1 MIYDKRA
8 ELARYFGL
16 SPNLDAA
23 IRFLQT
29 TDLTALPMGRT
40 EIPGGD
46 IYYNHFTYTTAL
58 ISQASL
64 FEAHERYLDL
74 HIVLSGCER
83 IDRKSTRL
91 NSSHT
96 VISYAVFCLKK
107 DK

>member
-58 ISQASL
+58 ISQASPAL
-64 FEAHERYLDL
+64 PSASWRACPPAAICCPFRLRTG
-74 HIVLSGCER
+74 SPGPSR
-83 IDRKSTRL
+83 IPR
-91 NSSHT
+91 
-96 VISYAVFCLKK
+96 
-107 DK
+107 

>member
-40 EIPGGD
+40 EIPGRRH
-46 IYYNHFTYTTAL
+46 IL
-58 ISQASL
+58 QPL
-64 FEAHERYLDL
+64 YLHHGS
-74 HIVLSGCER
+74 HIPGLS
-83 IDRKSTRL
+83 
-91 NSSHT
+91 
-96 VISYAVFCLKK
+96 F
-107 DK
+107 

>member
-74 HIVLSGCER
+74 HIRRNIRLR
-83 IDRKSTRL
+83 WTRTDSCWSFPVKGTCQ
-91 NSSHT
+91 SSP
-96 VISYAVFCLKK
+96 IAFR
-107 DK
+107 

>member
-16 SPNLDAA
+16 SPSLDAA

-29 TDLTALPMGRT
+29 NDLTALPMGRT

-58 ISQASL
+58 ISRPL
-64 FEAHERYLDL
+64 FLRPMNV
-74 HIVLSGCER
+74 IWT
-83 IDRKSTRL
+83 ST
-91 NSSHT
+91 SSFP
-96 VISYAVFCLKK
+96 AANR
-107 DK
+107 

>member
-40 EIPGGD
+40 EIPAE
-46 IYYNHFTYTTAL
+46 TYTTTTL
-58 ISQASL
+58 PTPRLSYPRPL
-64 FEAHERYLDL
+64 FLRPMNV
-74 HIVLSGCER
+74 IWT
-83 IDRKSTRL
+83 ST
-91 NSSHT
+91 SSFP
-96 VISYAVFCLKK
+96 AANR
-107 DK
+107 